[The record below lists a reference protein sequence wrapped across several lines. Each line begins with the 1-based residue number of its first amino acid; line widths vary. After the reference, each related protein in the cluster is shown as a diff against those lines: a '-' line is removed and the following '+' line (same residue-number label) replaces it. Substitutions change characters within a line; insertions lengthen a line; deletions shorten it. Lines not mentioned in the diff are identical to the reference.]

1 MGKNR
6 RLKMVYEDDFQYISK
21 IVSSCQTYEQLLVS
35 KNLFEN
41 FKQKWIKQIPK
52 MEFINY
58 MYRFQST
65 YDLKRIKI

>member
-1 MGKNR
+1 MGKSQKI
-6 RLKMVYEDDFQYISK
+6 LK
-21 IVSSCQTYEQLLVS
+21 IVNSCKTYEQPLVS
-35 KNLFEN
+35 KKFFEN

-65 YDLKRIKI
+65 YDLKRTKI

>member
-1 MGKNR
+1 MGKSQKLIMIYDSQFQKI
-6 RLKMVYEDDFQYISK
+6 LKIAN
-21 IVSSCQTYEQLLVS
+21 SCKTYEQLLVS